1 MSLRSQGHWGINMNT
16 NADKA
21 HENKSQAIANG
32 LSEKQSNSESTF
44 QFVNNRPEAIAQ
56 RKLKEMA
63 NIDSSVPPQRNLL
76 QPQKNLLQRMKGTSK
91 RSSKATMGR

>member
-16 NADKA
+16 HADKA
-21 HENKSQAIANG
+21 QENKSQAIANG
-32 LSEKQSNSESTF
+32 LSEKQSNNESTF

-63 NIDSSVPPQRNLL
+63 NIDSSVSPQR
-76 QPQKNLLQRMKGTSK
+76 NLLQRMKGTSK